1 VRVLLACDLDGTLIY
16 SRRAV
21 GADASLHEL
30 TCVEEINGVPAS
42 FMTEGAATG
51 LATLS
56 KVADVVPVSTRSPD
70 QFARLRLPTTSG
82 YAVLA
87 NGGLLFVD
95 GRLDPAWSAVIAA
108 RLRATTPFD
117 EVWRHVHSSCDPQWT
132 TKIRR
137 VDELFCYAVLDRDR
151 APEAFLLQERAWAS
165 ARGWRTSL
173 QGRKLFWVPAAL
185 TKAAAVAEI
194 ADRGGAEV
202 VLAAG
207 DALLDSDL
215 LEYADLG
222 VFPSHGELADT
233 QWSAPGVS
241 QVPGRGVVGGQQIVE
256 WLADAVA
263 ATAAGGGAVAR
274 S

>member
-1 VRVLLACDLDGTLIY
+1 MRVLLACDLDGTLIY

-21 GADASLHEL
+21 GAEASRHEL

-42 FMTEGAATG
+42 FMTEGAAQG
-51 LATLS
+51 LAILGKIT
-56 KVADVVPVSTRSPD
+56 DVVPVSTRSPE
-70 QFARLRLPTTSG
+70 QFARLRLPTASRH
-82 YAVLA
+82 AVLA
-87 NGGLLFVD
+87 NGGILRVD
-95 GRLDPAWSAVIAA
+95 GQLDPAWSSVIAA
-108 RLRATTPFD
+108 RLRAATPYD
-117 EVWRHVHSSCDPQWT
+117 EVLRHVHSICDPQWT
-132 TKIRR
+132 SKIRG
-137 VDELFCYAVLDRDR
+137 VEELFCYAVLERSR
-151 APEAFLLQERAWAS
+151 APESFELEERAWAS
-165 ARGWRTSL
+165 AHGWRTSF
-173 QGRKLFWVPAAL
+173 QGRKIYWVPAAL

-222 VFPSHGELADT
+222 VFPSHGELADA

-256 WLADAVA
+256 WLAGAVA
-263 ATAAGGGAVAR
+263 ATDGGAR
-274 S
+274 SVDQ